1 MLARTNLN
9 QGKLQR
15 DVMKVQRSRMASR
28 TLIKRINSGSNHLC
42 GQVFYSKV
50 IKQKDIIFLPSL
62 KKALNKT
69 PRSVARNT
77 KHVTLP
83 LVLDTPGTPKKFQ
96 AATFLAVTEL
106 TIVPNSGPC
115 NCNMKQIWDGTFEYG
130 LPNFFFSMV
139 WQKH

>member
-83 LVLDTPGTPKKFQ
+83 LVLDTRNSEKISSSD
-96 AATFLAVTEL
+96 FLGGNGINDCSEFRTLQLQYETEL
-106 TIVPNSGPC
+106 R
-115 NCNMKQIWDGTFEYG
+115 WDFEWG
-130 LPNFFFSMV
+130 S
-139 WQKH
+139 